1 MVQLLFKGRAPS
13 WRHFFFHGAS
23 LYPGAYR
30 VGTYYQENL
39 MKCWE
44 GVNIL
49 VSDIPYKGVAIPL
62 VASCYRAI
70 FKQVSKVIQDCTGC
84 TLLRSVIGPEN
95 LRHPLNQSEA
105 KLKPTMGWSPTFS
118 RASGSLLVLTLSS
131 NWLRRESTVMLS
143 FVVTDL
149 RDYFVFG

>member
-1 MVQLLFKGRAPS
+1 MLQSNFQ
-13 WRHFFFHGAS
+13 AS
-23 LYPGAYR
+23 VESNPRLYWLYF
-30 VGTYYQENL
+30 T
-39 MKCWE
+39 
-44 GVNIL
+44 
-49 VSDIPYKGVAIPL
+49 
-62 VASCYRAI
+62 
-70 FKQVSKVIQDCTGC
+70 
-84 TLLRSVIGPEN
+84 VIGPEN

-149 RDYFVFG
+149 RDYFDTQSKSH

>member
-1 MVQLLFKGRAPS
+1 MISYGATSFQSACTLVKA
-13 WRHFFFHGAS
+13 FFFFMVRLSTQERIG
-23 LYPGAYR
+23 

-49 VSDIPYKGVAIPL
+49 FSDIPYLGAAIPL

-70 FKQVSKVIQDCTGC
+70 FKQVSKVIQHCTSC
-84 TLLRSVIGPEN
+84 TLLRSVIGLEN

-118 RASGSLLVLTLSS
+118 ALQAVCLFDF
-131 NWLRRESTVMLS
+131 E
-143 FVVTDL
+143 F
-149 RDYFVFG
+149 